1 MAASEENGALFPIF
15 ILTIMALP
23 LVPYTILKL
32 CRAAS
37 KKTKVIHCQ
46 CAECSR
52 SGKYRKSIFKRI
64 SNFSTCSN
72 LTLVL
77 LWVIMIFLVYYIK
90 SISQEIQ
97 VFEPFSILGLQPG
110 ATDSE
115 IKKAYRRL
123 SVQYHPDKNPD
134 PEAHSYFVEYIAKA
148 YQALTDPISREN
160 FEKYGHPDGRQ
171 LRQCHIFLVQ
181 GFQMG
186 IALPQFLLDIDGA
199 SGGILLLWIVG
210 VCILLPLVIAVI
222 YLSRSSKYT
231 GNYVM
236 HQTLSTYYY
245 FMKPSLA
252 PRDLKKYVSGTI
264 TEAAEFLLDLIKVM
278 EVFIKAAEYMEIP
291 VRRTDDEPLQKLF
304 MSVRSELNLD
314 LKNIKQEQA
323 KFWKQHPAMVKTELL
338 IQAQLTRESA
348 ALSPAL
354 LGDFK
359 RMLELAPRLLEE
371 LQKVRSK
378 PSYHFCLSRLPGLII
393 IRYHI
398 DLRYMNLSCAISLL
412 LIMYPLLQM
421 ALIPR
426 TAQGHGWLRP
436 AVGVVEL
443 SQCIIQAVPLSA
455 RKATGGSSEGIASFL
470 QLPHFSEAVVKK
482 IARKAPSPIYLHI
495 YFLLFPLISW
505 LGVIYSLLQKVRT
518 FQDLRDMTMED
529 RAQLLTQT
537 AGFSPTEVQDV
548 EMVLEMMP
556 SLTVEVTCETEGE
569 EGIQEGDVVTV
580 QAWITLERGNGLI
593 GALPHAPYFPFHKE
607 ENFWF
612 LLADSV
618 SNNVWFS
625 QKVSFMDEATAI
637 TTASKTIQE
646 TMEVSGASAKE
657 TSEAVKRT
665 IEKVRGG
672 SRLVMGRF
680 PAPTEGNYN
689 LTCYCLCD
697 SWIGC
702 DKKTNLKVKILKRT
716 RAGTRGGLVSEGPIL
731 EDGIEEEEE
740 NEEDYDDYESEY
752 SEEEEEEKDTKKK
765 GPAANGA
772 VHNKG
777 SSSEGSGSDEE

>member
-1 MAASEENGALFPIF
+1 MAASEENSALFPIF

-37 KKTKVIHCQ
+37 KKAKVTHCQ
-46 CAECSR
+46 CSECSR
-52 SGKYRKSIFKRI
+52 SGKYRKSIFRRI

-77 LWVIMIFLVYYIK
+77 LWVVMIFLVYYIK
-90 SISQEIQ
+90 SVSQEIQ
-97 VFEPFSILGLQPG
+97 VFEPFSILGLEPG
-110 ATDSE
+110 ASDSE

-134 PEAHSYFVEYIAKA
+134 PEAHTYFVEYIAKA

-171 LRQCHIFLVQ
+171 

-199 SGGILLLWIVG
+199 SGGLHLLWIVG

-236 HQTLSTYYY
+236 HQTLSAYYY

-252 PRDLKKYVSGTI
+252 PS
-264 TEAAEFLLDLIKVM
+264 KVM
-278 EVFIKAAEYMEIP
+278 EVFTKAAEYMAIP

-323 KFWKQHPAMVKTELL
+323 KFWKQHPAIVKTELL

-371 LQKVRSK
+371 LLK
-378 PSYHFCLSRLPGLII
+378 
-393 IRYHI
+393 
-398 DLRYMNLSCAISLL
+398 
-412 LIMYPLLQM
+412 M

-482 IARKAPSPIYLHI
+482 IARK
-495 YFLLFPLISW
+495 
-505 LGVIYSLLQKVRT
+505 KVRT
-518 FQDLRDMTMED
+518 LQDLRDMTMED

-537 AGFSPTEVQDV
+537 AGFSLAEVQDF
-548 EMVLEMMP
+548 EMVMEMMP
-556 SLTVEVTCETEGE
+556 SLTVDITCETEGE

-580 QAWITLERGNGLI
+580 QAWIKLERGNGLI

-612 LLADSV
+612 LLADTV

-625 QKVSFMDEATAI
+625 HKVSFMDEAAAI
-637 TTASKTIQE
+637 TAASKTIQE
-646 TMEVSGASAKE
+646 MMEVSGASAKE
-657 TSEAVKRT
+657 TNEAVKRT

-672 SRLVMGRF
+672 SRLVMGKF

-716 RAGTRGGLVSEGPIL
+716 RTGTRGGHVSEEGPLL

-740 NEEDYDDYESEY
+740 NEEDYDDDYESEY
-752 SEEEEEEKDTKKK
+752 SEDEEDEKKK
-765 GPAANGA
+765 GHAANGK
-772 VHNKG
+772 VQNKNNKG

>member
-1 MAASEENGALFPIF
+1 MAASEENNALFPIF

-72 LTLVL
+72 LSLVL
-77 LWVIMIFLVYYIK
+77 LWIIMIFLVYYIK
-90 SISQEIQ
+90 NISQEIQ
-97 VFEPFSILGLQPG
+97 VFEPFSILGLEPG
-110 ATDSE
+110 ASDSE
-115 IKKAYRRL
+115 IRKAYRRL

-134 PEAHSYFVEYIAKA
+134 PEAHKYFVEYIAKA

-160 FEKYGHPDGRQ
+160 FEKYGHPDGR
-171 LRQCHIFLVQ
+171 Q

-252 PRDLKKYVSGTI
+252 PS
-264 TEAAEFLLDLIKVM
+264 KVM
-278 EVFIKAAEYMEIP
+278 EVFTKAAEYMEIP
-291 VRRTDDEPLQKLF
+291 VRRTDDEPLKKLF

-323 KFWKQHPAMVKTELL
+323 KFWKQHPAIVKTELL

-359 RMLELAPRLLEE
+359 LMLELAPRLLEE
-371 LQKVRSK
+371 LLK
-378 PSYHFCLSRLPGLII
+378 
-393 IRYHI
+393 
-398 DLRYMNLSCAISLL
+398 
-412 LIMYPLLQM
+412 
-421 ALIPR
+421 
-426 TAQGHGWLRP
+426 
-436 AVGVVEL
+436 
-443 SQCIIQAVPLSA
+443 
-455 RKATGGSSEGIASFL
+455 
-470 QLPHFSEAVVKK
+470 
-482 IARKAPSPIYLHI
+482 
-495 YFLLFPLISW
+495 
-505 LGVIYSLLQKVRT
+505 KVRT
-518 FQDLRDMTMED
+518 FQELREMIMED
-529 RAQLLTQT
+529 RAELLNQA
-537 AGFSPTEVQDV
+537 AGFSPAEVQDV

-556 SLTVEVTCETEGE
+556 SLTIEVTCETEGE
-569 EGIQEGDVVTV
+569 EGIQEGDIVTV
-580 QAWITLERGNGLI
+580 QAWITLKRGNGLT
-593 GALPHAPYFPFHKE
+593 GALPHAPHFPLPKE

-612 LLADSV
+612 LLADTV

-625 QKVSFMDEATAI
+625 QKVSFMDEAAAI
-637 TTASKTIQE
+637 TAASKTIQE
-646 TMEVSGASAKE
+646 TMEVSGASVKE
-657 TSEAVKRT
+657 TSEAVKKAV
-665 IEKVRGG
+665 EKVRGG
-672 SRLVMGRF
+672 SRLVMGKL
-680 PAPTEGNYN
+680 PAPMEGNYN

-702 DKKTNLKVKILKRT
+702 DKKTNLKIKILKRT
-716 RAGTRGGLVSEGPIL
+716 RAGTRGGHVSEEGPL
-731 EDGIEEEEE
+731 VEDGVEEEEA
-740 NEEDYDDYESEY
+740 NEEEYDDYESEY
-752 SEEEEEEKDTKKK
+752 SEDEEDDKDTKKK
-765 GPAANGA
+765 GPVANGTM
-772 VHNKG
+772 HEKG
-777 SSSEGSGSDEE
+777 SSSEGSGTDEE